1 MTITHKRSWNPWR
14 QMRDAERLVSFWQ
27 DYIKSM
33 HEELARHEVALE
45 EINSM
50 RPKSRRNTL
59 AHNMANVALGSLM
72 HGVSK

>member
-1 MTITHKRSWNPWR
+1 MPIKYKKSWNPWR

-33 HEELARHEVALE
+33 DEEIARYEVALE

-59 AHNMANVALGSLM
+59 AHNMADVALGSLM